1 MNLFDDEASEGTSE
15 DENIPVRS
23 SQYDDVENE
32 RPSKRRRL
40 VNSSDSEDEYDL
52 PENDARSQD
61 SSEKPQRARHL
72 VHVPEFTGGNDTL
85 FVTQLDELH
94 SSPSRMRGPRWRKAP
109 PKVAT
114 PKAAT
119 PKRPSPRVQ
128 SNMLSGGHTRQQ
140 APDVNDDLAFDF
152 EGDVND
158 DLAMAQAFEQL
169 STPTRQVSNRRQAP
183 AAFRQTTLFGATSP
197 QRASQAANR
206 THNWPMAN
214 RREAPTHHKLDI
226 EALKTYVYP
235 TNLGTIREYQY
246 NIVARALY
254 HNMLVALPTGLGKT
268 FIAATVML
276 NWFRWTKDSQ
286 MVFMAP
292 TKPLVAQQVEACFHI
307 AGIPRSQTT
316 MLIGNVPSAIR
327 EQEWKSKRVFFMT
340 PQTLENDLKLGI
352 CDPKRIVLIVVDE
365 AHRAKGE
372 YAYVKVVKFLRR
384 FNTSFRVLAL
394 TATPGSTVESVQ
406 DVIDGLGISRVEIRT
421 EEALDIRQYVHTRNI
436 EPVVLENSDEMEMLL
451 DLFSKAVQPT
461 MRKVTSQNAYWN
473 KDPLSITL
481 FGLRKAQQDWMRQAG
496 RNQNQGVKATVN
508 AVFTILMTLAIP
520 LENLKFHSIAV
531 FHRKAKLFEEEAW
544 KGKSSNKR
552 DIVGNEHWKKMMNR
566 LNTWVTNPDFDDHPK
581 MAYLKSVV
589 LNHFMDRERSGRETK
604 IMVFS
609 HYRDSAE
616 EITRVL
622 NGHQPMV
629 KAHVFVGQAASKGSE
644 GMDQKTQQS
653 VVNKFKD
660 GTYNTLVA
668 TSIGE
673 EGLDIGE
680 VDLIVCYDASK
691 SPIRLLQRM
700 GRTGRKRA
708 GNITLLMMKGKEQRD
723 YEAAT
728 DNYVKMQEKIASG
741 RDFRFHDDEN
751 MRIVPMEI
759 TPVVDKRTVDIPIE
773 NTQGGG
779 GDGDWLP
786 MPAKKGRKLKQPKK
800 KFHMPDDVETGFSFL
815 GQGKQ
820 RQSKIDKA
828 VKTKEAEKLAR
839 LPEFDDVC
847 LSVRQLAELEEKY
860 IQIDGKENQFIQ
872 IPRMD
877 AHPEKMRKK
886 GKHWRIGMS
895 LGRKRIRAAY
905 RAMRDSKRSWKRPTK
920 QPDISNML
928 LDERSDSDGGDDWLS
943 RTRNVRDAEKDMAS
957 TFQSTHDEPINLT
970 QVEDAWDALQ
980 LKHRTPVHDGSL
992 NHRPDHDAEESE
1004 DEDAEMQEDLPD
1016 ITDLL
1021 PQGKASV
1028 AKTRPGQSRVGR
1040 NQAAPGRARR
1050 VLDDS
1055 SDEE

>member
-1 MNLFDDEASEGTSE
+1 MSFFDDEASEGTSE
-15 DENIPVRS
+15 DDNVLVRS
-23 SQYDDVENE
+23 SQYDDIENE

-40 VNSSDSEDEYDL
+40 VSSSEVEEDYDL
-52 PENDARSQD
+52 PPHDTRSQE
-61 SSEKPQRARHL
+61 SGEKPQKARHL

-109 PKVAT
+109 PKVVT
-114 PKAAT
+114 PKATT
-119 PKRPSPRVQ
+119 PRRSSPTQR
-128 SNMLSGGHTRQQ
+128 SNVPTGGGTRQQ
-140 APDVNDDLAFDF
+140 PSEAIEDLSFDF
-152 EGDVND
+152 EGDDND
-158 DLAMAQAFEQL
+158 DLAMVQAFEQL
-169 STPTRQVSNRRQAP
+169 KSPSRQASNRGQAP
-183 AAFRQTTLFGATSP
+183 TSFRQTTLFGANSP
-197 QRASQAANR
+197 QRQSQAAGR
-206 THNWPMAN
+206 THNWPLAK
-214 RREAPTHHKLDI
+214 RSEAATHHKLDL

-235 TNLGTIREYQY
+235 TNLGTIREYQF

-276 NWFRWTKDSQ
+276 NWFRWTKDAQ

-292 TKPLVAQQVEACFHI
+292 TKPLVAQQVEACFNI

-327 EQEWKSKRVFFMT
+327 EQEWKTKRVFFMT
-340 PQTLENDLKLGI
+340 PQTLENDLKLGV
-352 CDPKRIVLIVVDE
+352 CDPKRLVLIVVDE

-421 EEALDIRQYVHTRNI
+421 EEALDIRQYVHSRNI

-461 MRKVTSQNAYWN
+461 MRKVTSQNACWN

-481 FGLRKAQQDWMRQAG
+481 FGLRKAQQDWMRTAG
-496 RNQNQGVKATVN
+496 RNQNQGIKATVN

-544 KGKSSNKR
+544 KGKSTNKK

-566 LNTWVTNPDFDDHPK
+566 LNTWVTNPNFDDHPK

-723 YEAAT
+723 YESAT
-728 DNYVKMQEKIASG
+728 DNYVKMQEKISSG

-751 MRIVPMEI
+751 MRIVPMDI
-759 TPVVDKRTVDIPIE
+759 TPVVDKRTVEIPIE
-773 NTQGGG
+773 NTQGGGG

-820 RQSKIDKA
+820 RQSKIDMKA
-828 VKTKEAEKLAR
+828 EDERSREGCKLAR
-839 LPEFDDVC
+839 L
-847 LSVRQLAELEEKY
+847 
-860 IQIDGKENQFIQ
+860 
-872 IPRMD
+872 
-877 AHPEKMRKK
+877 
-886 GKHWRIGMS
+886 
-895 LGRKRIRAAY
+895 
-905 RAMRDSKRSWKRPTK
+905 
-920 QPDISNML
+920 
-928 LDERSDSDGGDDWLS
+928 
-943 RTRNVRDAEKDMAS
+943 
-957 TFQSTHDEPINLT
+957 
-970 QVEDAWDALQ
+970 
-980 LKHRTPVHDGSL
+980 
-992 NHRPDHDAEESE
+992 
-1004 DEDAEMQEDLPD
+1004 
-1016 ITDLL
+1016 
-1021 PQGKASV
+1021 
-1028 AKTRPGQSRVGR
+1028 
-1040 NQAAPGRARR
+1040 
-1050 VLDDS
+1050 
-1055 SDEE
+1055 